1 MNANQT
7 SMARARIQVETLLA
21 EIGAKLPPPSPTKR
35 QPVGAPERTDGRI
48 EEGGRNT
55 ALTRMAGTLRRL
67 GGTYETIKPQLH
79 TMNQA
84 MFKEPLP
91 DAEVDAVAH
100 SICRYPQGTPGA
112 DDLRLHDAGNAQ
124 RLVENFGHLIRY
136 GVDWKKWLVWTGT
149 HWAVDDQKRLI
160 EFAKKT
166 AGLIYAEANAIADLD
181 LRKKISQHAQASH
194 QERRIKAMVDLA
206 QSDPS
211 VVVRSSDLDRD
222 DWLLGVENGVINLR
236 SGKLREHRPSDLMTR
251 IAPVV
256 FDPKAKCPTWWRFL
270 NRAMRARHNGQ
281 HRWSVDRDLAE
292 FLRRMV
298 GSCLTG
304 ITNDQVL
311 FFLYGH
317 GANGKSTFLNTV
329 RELLGQD
336 YAKQASYETLTQ
348 KKFGRQSTND
358 LARLQGARAV
368 LSSEIEDGSQLDE
381 SLVKQMTGGE
391 AITARFLYAENVE
404 FIPKFKLLI
413 AGNHKPVIRG
423 DDDGIWRR
431 MQLIPFTET
440 IPEGER
446 DSELP
451 EKLRKELPGI
461 LNWALRGC
469 RDWRRM
475 KLRPPKAVR
484 QAVDQYR
491 SDSDLLGQ
499 WIDECCAVAPGA
511 TAKAGEAYS
520 SYSRWA
526 RNYGQRPMTNVTFGR
541 KISERFVRRKKSSG
555 NEYEGFSIS
564 DTTYVMLDRMGA
576 P

>member
-67 GGTYETIKPQLH
+67 GGTFETIKPQLQ
-79 TMNQA
+79 TMNLA
-84 MFKEPLP
+84 MFKEPLS
-91 DAEVDAVAH
+91 DAEVDAVAR
-100 SICRYPQGTPGA
+100 SICRYSQGNPAA

-124 RLVENFGHLIRY
+124 RLVEHFGHMVRY
-136 GVDWKKWLVWTGT
+136 VTDWKKWLVWTGT
-149 HWAVDDQKRLI
+149 HWEVDDRRQLIELAKRTARLI
-160 EFAKKT
+160 
-166 AGLIYAEANAIADLD
+166 YVEANAVADLE
-181 LRKKISQHAQASH
+181 LRKKIFQHAQGSH
-194 QERRIKAMVDLA
+194 HERRIKAMVDLA
-206 QSDPS
+206 QSDQS
-211 VVVRSSDLDRD
+211 VVVRSGDLDRD
-222 DWLLGVENGVINLR
+222 DLLLNVKNGVINLR
-236 SGKLREHRPSDLMTR
+236 TGRLREHRTTDLMTR
-251 IAPVV
+251 IAPVE
-256 FDPKAKCPTWWRFL
+256 FDPAAKCPTWWRFL
-270 NRAMRARHNGQ
+270 NRVIRSEHRGRHRQ
-281 HRWSVDRDLAE
+281 SVDRNLVE
-292 FLRRMV
+292 YLRRMV

-304 ITNDQVL
+304 ATSDQVL

-317 GANGKSTFLNTV
+317 GANGKSTFLNV
-329 RELLGQD
+329 IRELLGQD
-336 YAKQASYETLTQ
+336 YAKQASYETITH
-348 KKFGRQSTND
+348 KRFGRQSTND

-368 LSSEIEDGSQLDE
+368 LSTEIEDGSQLDE

-391 AITARFLYAENVE
+391 AITARFLYTENFE
-404 FIPKFKLLI
+404 FTPKFKLLI

-431 MQLIPFTET
+431 MQLIPFTAT

-446 DSELP
+446 DIDLS

-461 LNWALRGC
+461 LNWALKGC
-469 RDWRRM
+469 RDRRRM
-475 KLRPPKAVR
+475 KLCPPKAVR

-499 WIDECCAVAPGA
+499 WIEECCTVSP
-511 TAKAGEAYS
+511 KESVRAGDAYK
-520 SYSRWA
+520 SYRRWA
-526 RNYGQRPMTNVTFGR
+526 ENNGNRPMTNATFGR

-555 NEYEGFSIS
+555 NEYEGFSVNDES
-564 DTTYVMLDRMGA
+564 CWMLDRLGG